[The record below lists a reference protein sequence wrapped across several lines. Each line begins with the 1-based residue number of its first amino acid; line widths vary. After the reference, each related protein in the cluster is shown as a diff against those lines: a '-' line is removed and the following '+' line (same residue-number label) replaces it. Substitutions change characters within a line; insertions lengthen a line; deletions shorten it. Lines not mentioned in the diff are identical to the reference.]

1 MSSRRGPLAAFV
13 AFGLLWG
20 ALAALAPALQ
30 TAVGASKGAFGLALL
45 FVAVGSVPAMLLTGR
60 ELDRRGTRILPWLLA
75 GMAASAVLPALAG
88 SVPALAAGLLVVG
101 VFTGATDV
109 AMNAAVSE
117 LEARQG
123 TRLMQLAHALYSA
136 GRARR
141 RARDRARARAGRR
154 PAAHPR
160 RGRDR
165 APRARPRLNLRH
177 ERVEPRPAASR
188 GLRLSRAAIPLG
200 IACAAAFVIEG
211 GMENWG
217 AIFLER
223 DLEAS
228 PAVSALAP
236 AAYGGAMMLGR
247 LSGQWLES
255 RLGDTVLFAGAM
267 AVALVGLLGAAVAPN
282 VPLAI
287 AAFFVGGA
295 GISIAAPALFGAG
308 GRLATPEERGRAV
321 ATVTTLGY
329 LGFLV
334 GPPIVGGLAEAI
346 GLRAA
351 FAALAFLAVALVVA
365 APRLAS
371 LRTCPRDCPWD
382 TSGVDSAMPPRARR
396 PEPRPASCRELRA
409 RPGRRRRRPRHRP
422 RWLQRGRR

>member
-1 MSSRRGPLAAFV
+1 MSGVGSTEPHTSGGVGFAGAGAGAGKRGPLAAFV

-20 ALAALAPALQ
+20 ALAALAPAMQ

-75 GMAASAVLPALAG
+75 GMAASSVLPGLAG
-88 SVPALAAGLLVVG
+88 SVPALAAGLLAVG

-117 LEARQG
+117 LEAKRG
-123 TRLMQLAHALYSA
+123 ARLMQLAHALYSA
-136 GRARR
+136 GVLVGALATGLARELG
-141 RARDRARARAGRR
+141 AGRLEILGGVAIALL
-154 PAAHPR
+154 AA
-160 RGRDR
+160 
-165 APRARPRLNLRH
+165 AALNLRH

-188 GLRLSRAAIPLG
+188 GPRLSRAAIPLG

-223 DLEAS
+223 DLDAG
-228 PAVSALAP
+228 PAAGALAP

-255 RLGDTVLFAGAM
+255 RLGDTLLLAGAM
-267 AVALVGLLGAAVAPN
+267 TVALLGLIGAAAAPN
-282 VPLAI
+282 VPTAI
-287 AAFFVGGA
+287 AAFFVVGA

-308 GRLATPEERGRAV
+308 GRLATPEERGSAV

-329 LGFLV
+329 LGFLI
-334 GPPIVGGLAEAI
+334 GPPLVGGIAELV
-346 GLRAA
+346 GLRASFLTLA
-351 FAALAFLAVALVVA
+351 LLAAGLVVA
-365 APRLAS
+365 APRLH
-371 LRTCPRDCPWD
+371 L
-382 TSGVDSAMPPRARR
+382 SGRVPGTDPGTR
-396 PEPRPASCRELRA
+396 PV
-409 RPGRRRRRPRHRP
+409 
-422 RWLQRGRR
+422 

>member
-1 MSSRRGPLAAFV
+1 MSRRGPLAAFV

-20 ALAALAPALQ
+20 AWAALVPAVQ
-30 TAVGASKGAFGLALL
+30 TAVGASKAALGLALL
-45 FVAVGSVPAMLLTGR
+45 FIAVGSVPAMLLTGR

-75 GMAASAVLPALAG
+75 GMGVAGILPAFVG
-88 SVPALAAGLLVVG
+88 SVPALAASLLAIG
-101 VFTGATDV
+101 IFTGATDV

-117 LEARQG
+117 LEVKRD

-136 GRARR
+136 GVLVGALATGLARELG
-141 RARDRARARAGRR
+141 AGRLEVLGGVAIALLVAAVLNRGHERVERR
-154 PAAHPR
+154 PAAAE
-160 RGRDR
+160 RGF
-165 APRARPRLNLRH
+165 
-177 ERVEPRPAASR
+177 
-188 GLRLSRAAIPLG
+188 RLSRAAIPLG

-228 PAVSALAP
+228 PGASALAP

-247 LSGQWLES
+247 LSGQWLET
-255 RLGDTVLFAGAM
+255 RLGDTLLLAGAM
-267 AVALVGLLGAAVAPN
+267 TVALCGLVGAATAPN
-282 VPLAI
+282 VPTAI

-334 GPPIVGGLAEAI
+334 GPPVVGGIAGAI

-351 FAALAFLAVALVVA
+351 FGTLALLAVGLVLVT
-365 APRLAS
+365 PRLHLS
-371 LRTCPRDCPWD
+371 GRVPGTDPRT
-382 TSGVDSAMPPRARR
+382 R
-396 PEPRPASCRELRA
+396 PV
-409 RPGRRRRRPRHRP
+409 
-422 RWLQRGRR
+422 

>member
-1 MSSRRGPLAAFV
+1 VSRRGPLAAFF

-20 ALAALAPALQ
+20 AWAALVPAVQ
-30 TAVGASKGAFGLALL
+30 TAVGASKAALGLALL
-45 FVAVGSVPAMLLTGR
+45 FIAVGSVPAMLLTGR

-75 GMAASAVLPALAG
+75 GMGAAGVLPAFVG
-88 SVPALAAGLLVVG
+88 SVPALAAALLAIG
-101 VFTGATDV
+101 IFTGATDV

-117 LEARQG
+117 LEVKRD

-136 GRARR
+136 GVLVGALATGLARELG
-141 RARDRARARAGRR
+141 AGRLEVLGGVALALLVAAALNRGHERVERR
-154 PAAHPR
+154 PAAA
-160 RGRDR
+160 G
-165 APRARPRLNLRH
+165 
-177 ERVEPRPAASR
+177 R

-228 PAVSALAP
+228 PGASALAP

-247 LSGQWLES
+247 LSGQWLET
-255 RLGDTVLFAGAM
+255 RLGDTLLLAGAM
-267 AVALVGLLGAAVAPN
+267 TVALCGLVGAATAPN
-282 VPLAI
+282 VPTAI

-321 ATVTTLGY
+321 ATVTTIGY

-334 GPPIVGGLAEAI
+334 GPPVVGGIAGAI

-351 FAALAFLAVALVVA
+351 FGTLALLAVGLVLVT
-365 APRLAS
+365 PRLHLS
-371 LRTCPRDCPWD
+371 GRVPGTDPRT
-382 TSGVDSAMPPRARR
+382 R
-396 PEPRPASCRELRA
+396 PV
-409 RPGRRRRRPRHRP
+409 
-422 RWLQRGRR
+422 